1 MYLRRPVPHLR
12 DLALSCWFTA
22 RMGGARSSA
31 PSCTGTPPDP
41 NVTAV
46 PHGSVALDDVIDFD
60 MRNASLGEAA
70 QLLARGAYAEIFV
83 PVNRID
89 ERRDMRFESVPLD
102 TVLREL
108 GLMAGEP
115 AS

>member
-1 MYLRRPVPHLR
+1 MLVHGPDGWCEVF
-12 DLALSCWFTA
+12 CT
-22 RMGGARSSA
+22 
-31 PSCTGTPPDP
+31 SCTGTPPDP

-89 ERRDMRFESVPLD
+89 ERRDMRLESVPLD